1 MADLDSQSENAPRIA
16 IRADMD
22 ALEMTDLTQN
32 EHTSTHKGLAHNC
45 GHDLHMAI
53 ALLSGCF
60 IAKHKEKLPCNVRFI
75 FQMAEEKA
83 HIPGAN
89 KMVELGCMEGVDEVY
104 ALHNDAYKEK
114 LPCNVRFIFQM
125 AEEKAHIP
133 GANKMVELGCMEGVD
148 EVYALHNDASL
159 EYGSVKIN
167 NGIMSSF
174 GTIWN
179 LSIQG
184 KAAHSSTPQ
193 KGLDAIR
200 EGARILAD
208 MDYIVAKKTDPFS
221 VAVFSCGMFQGAAHS
236 STPQKGLDAIRE
248 GARILADMDY
258 IVAKKTD
265 PFSVAVFSCGM
276 FQGGSIPNGVAE
288 SALLKGTIRAMD
300 SKTDEILKNAFKE
313 IEEQSALRGFK
324 TKFSY
329 DGYLAIFNHAKC
341 VKRLVESA
349 QKVLKKDEM
358 LIQECEPMSA
368 SEDFSEMINACK
380 DKKGA
385 MYFLGSGNAKKG
397 ICNYLHSNPYYVED
411 KAILVGAQIWINLIF
426 SFGKQALCAMLDCG
440 GGLVLC

>member
-1 MADLDSQSENAPRIA
+1 MQDFVIDSKLLAMQELGEYFRHSLHKIPEVSGAEFKTSAFCQDMLKKAGFKITTFEGYTGFLADLDSQSENAPRIA

-104 ALHNDAYKEK
+104 ALHNDA
-114 LPCNVRFIFQM
+114 
-125 AEEKAHIP
+125 
-133 GANKMVELGCMEGVD
+133 
-148 EVYALHNDASL
+148 SL

-184 KAAHSSTPQ
+184 
-193 KGLDAIR
+193 R
-200 EGARILAD
+200 
-208 MDYIVAKKTDPFS
+208 
-221 VAVFSCGMFQGAAHS
+221 AAHS

-385 MYFLGSGNAKKG
+385 MYFLGSGNKAKG

-426 SFGKQALCAMLDCG
+426 SFGK
-440 GGLVLC
+440 

>member
-1 MADLDSQSENAPRIA
+1 MQDFVIDSKLLAMQELGEYFRHSLHKIPEVSGAEFKTSAFCQDVLKKAGFTITTFEGYTGFLADLDSQSENAPRIA

-60 IAKHKEKLPCNVRFI
+60 IAKH
-75 FQMAEEKA
+75 
-83 HIPGAN
+83 
-89 KMVELGCMEGVDEVY
+89 
-104 ALHNDAYKEK
+104 KEK

-221 VAVFSCGMFQGAAHS
+221 VAVFSCGMFQG
-236 STPQKGLDAIRE
+236 
-248 GARILADMDY
+248 
-258 IVAKKTD
+258 
-265 PFSVAVFSCGM
+265 
-276 FQGGSIPNGVAE
+276 GSIPNGVAE

-329 DGYLAIFNHAKC
+329 DGYLAIFNHTKC

-426 SFGKQALCAMLDCG
+426 SFGK
-440 GGLVLC
+440 

>member
-1 MADLDSQSENAPRIA
+1 MQDFVIDSKLLAMQELGEYFRHSLHKIPEVSGAEFKTSAFCQDVLKKAGFKITTFEGYTGFLADLDSQSENAPRIA

-89 KMVELGCMEGVDEVY
+89 KMVELGCMED
-104 ALHNDAYKEK
+104 
-114 LPCNVRFIFQM
+114 
-125 AEEKAHIP
+125 
-133 GANKMVELGCMEGVD
+133 VD

-184 KAAHSSTPQ
+184 
-193 KGLDAIR
+193 R
-200 EGARILAD
+200 
-208 MDYIVAKKTDPFS
+208 
-221 VAVFSCGMFQGAAHS
+221 AAHS

-329 DGYLAIFNHAKC
+329 DGYLAIFNHTKC

-385 MYFLGSGNAKKG
+385 MYFLGSGNKAKG

-426 SFGKQALCAMLDCG
+426 SFGK
-440 GGLVLC
+440 

>member
-1 MADLDSQSENAPRIA
+1 MQDFVIDSKLLAMQELGEYFRHSLHKIPEVSGAEFKTSAFCQDVLKKAGFTITTFEGYTGFLADLDSPSENAPRIA

-60 IAKHKEKLPCNVRFI
+60 ITKH
-75 FQMAEEKA
+75 
-83 HIPGAN
+83 
-89 KMVELGCMEGVDEVY
+89 
-104 ALHNDAYKEK
+104 KEK

-184 KAAHSSTPQ
+184 RAAHSSTPQ

-221 VAVFSCGMFQGAAHS
+221 M
-236 STPQKGLDAIRE
+236 
-248 GARILADMDY
+248 
-258 IVAKKTD
+258 
-265 PFSVAVFSCGM
+265 AVFSCGM

-385 MYFLGSGNAKKG
+385 MYFLGSGNKAKG

-426 SFGKQALCAMLDCG
+426 SFGK
-440 GGLVLC
+440 

>member
-1 MADLDSQSENAPRIA
+1 MQDFVIDSKLLAMQELGEYFRHSLHKIPEVSGAEFKTSAFCQDVLKKAGFTITTFEGYTGFLADLDSQSENAPRIA

-60 IAKHKEKLPCNVRFI
+60 IAKR
-75 FQMAEEKA
+75 
-83 HIPGAN
+83 
-89 KMVELGCMEGVDEVY
+89 
-104 ALHNDAYKEK
+104 KEK

-174 GTIWN
+174 GTIWS

-184 KAAHSSTPQ
+184 K
-193 KGLDAIR
+193 
-200 EGARILAD
+200 
-208 MDYIVAKKTDPFS
+208 
-221 VAVFSCGMFQGAAHS
+221 AAHS

-426 SFGKQALCAMLDCG
+426 SFGK
-440 GGLVLC
+440 

>member
-1 MADLDSQSENAPRIA
+1 MQDFVIDSKLLAMQELGEYFRHSLHKIPEVSGAEFKTSAFCQDVLKKAGFTITTFEGYTGFLADLDSQSENAPRIA

-60 IAKHKEKLPCNVRFI
+60 IATH
-75 FQMAEEKA
+75 
-83 HIPGAN
+83 
-89 KMVELGCMEGVDEVY
+89 
-104 ALHNDAYKEK
+104 KEK

-184 KAAHSSTPQ
+184 
-193 KGLDAIR
+193 R
-200 EGARILAD
+200 
-208 MDYIVAKKTDPFS
+208 
-221 VAVFSCGMFQGAAHS
+221 AAHS

-426 SFGKQALCAMLDCG
+426 SFGK
-440 GGLVLC
+440 

>member
-1 MADLDSQSENAPRIA
+1 MQDFVIDSKLLAMQELGESFRHSLHKIPEVSGAEYKTSAFCQDVLKKAGFKITTFEGYTGFLADLDKDSKLPRIA

-22 ALEMTDLTQN
+22 ALEMNDLTNN

-53 ALLSGCF
+53 ALLSACF
-60 IAKHKEKLPCNVRFI
+60 IIQHKEKLSCNVRFI

-89 KMVELGCMEGVDEVY
+89 KMVELGCMEGV
-104 ALHNDAYKEK
+104 N
-114 LPCNVRFIFQM
+114 
-125 AEEKAHIP
+125 
-133 GANKMVELGCMEGVD
+133 

-184 KAAHSSTPQ
+184 RAAHSSTPH
-193 KGLDAIR
+193 KGLDAIY
-200 EGARILAD
+200 EGARILMD
-208 MDYIVAKKTDPFS
+208 MEHIIAKKTSPFAP
-221 VAVFSCGMFQGAAHS
+221 AVFSCG
-236 STPQKGLDAIRE
+236 
-248 GARILADMDY
+248 
-258 IVAKKTD
+258 V
-265 PFSVAVFSCGM
+265 
-276 FQGGSIPNGVAE
+276 FQGGSIPNGIAE

-300 SKTDEILKNAFKE
+300 GETNEILKNAFKE

-324 TKFSY
+324 TQFSY
-329 DGYLAIFNHAKC
+329 DGYPAIFNHTKC
-341 VKRLVESA
+341 VQRLVESA
-349 QKVLKKDEM
+349 QKVLKNHNM
-358 LIQECEPMSA
+358 LFQSCEPMSA
-368 SEDFSEMINACK
+368 SEDFSYMIEACR

-385 MYFLGSGNAKKG
+385 MYFLGSGNTQKG

-411 KAILVGAQIWINLIF
+411 KAILVGAQIWINLIL
-426 SFGKQALCAMLDCG
+426 SFGK
-440 GGLVLC
+440 

>member
-1 MADLDSQSENAPRIA
+1 MQDFIIDSELLAMRELGEYFRHSLHKIPESSGEEFKTSAFCQDVLRKAGFKITTFEGYTGFLADLDIDSNAPRVA

-22 ALEMTDLTQN
+22 ALEMNDLTQN
-32 EHTSTHKGLAHNC
+32 EHTSIHKGLAHNC

-53 ALLSGCF
+53 ALLSACF
-60 IAKHKEKLPCNVRFI
+60 ITKHKERLPCNVRFI
-75 FQMAEEKA
+75 FQMAEEKT
-83 HIPGAN
+83 
-89 KMVELGCMEGVDEVY
+89 
-104 ALHNDAYKEK
+104 
-114 LPCNVRFIFQM
+114 
-125 AEEKAHIP
+125 HIP

-179 LSIQG
+179 LEIQG
-184 KAAHSSTPQ
+184 K
-193 KGLDAIR
+193 
-200 EGARILAD
+200 
-208 MDYIVAKKTDPFS
+208 
-221 VAVFSCGMFQGAAHS
+221 AAHS

-324 TKFSY
+324 THFSY
-329 DGYLAIFNHAKC
+329 NGYLAIFNHALC
-341 VKRLVESA
+341 VQRLVKSA

-368 SEDFSEMINACK
+368 SEDFSEMIEACK
-380 DKKGA
+380 DKRGA
-385 MYFLGSGNAKKG
+385 MYFLGSGNKAKG

-411 KAILVGAQIWINLIF
+411 KAILVGAQIWINVIF
-426 SFGKQALCAMLDCG
+426 SFAK
-440 GGLVLC
+440 

>member
-1 MADLDSQSENAPRIA
+1 MQDFVIDSKLLAMQELGEYFRHSLHKIPEVSGAEFKTSAFCQDVLKKAGFTITTFEGYTGFLADLDSQSENAPRIA

-60 IAKHKEKLPCNVRFI
+60 IAK
-75 FQMAEEKA
+75 
-83 HIPGAN
+83 
-89 KMVELGCMEGVDEVY
+89 
-104 ALHNDAYKEK
+104 YKEK

-184 KAAHSSTPQ
+184 K
-193 KGLDAIR
+193 
-200 EGARILAD
+200 
-208 MDYIVAKKTDPFS
+208 
-221 VAVFSCGMFQGAAHS
+221 AAHS

-426 SFGKQALCAMLDCG
+426 SFGK
-440 GGLVLC
+440 

>member
-1 MADLDSQSENAPRIA
+1 MQDFVIDSKLLAMQELGEYFRHSLHKIPEVSGAEFKTSAFCQDVLKKAGFTITTFEGYTGFLADLDSPSENAPRIA

-104 ALHNDAYKEK
+104 ALHNDA
-114 LPCNVRFIFQM
+114 
-125 AEEKAHIP
+125 
-133 GANKMVELGCMEGVD
+133 
-148 EVYALHNDASL
+148 SL

-184 KAAHSSTPQ
+184 
-193 KGLDAIR
+193 R
-200 EGARILAD
+200 
-208 MDYIVAKKTDPFS
+208 
-221 VAVFSCGMFQGAAHS
+221 AAHS

-426 SFGKQALCAMLDCG
+426 SFGK
-440 GGLVLC
+440 

>member
-1 MADLDSQSENAPRIA
+1 MQDFVIDSKLLAMQELGEYFRHSLHKIPEVSGAEFKTSAFCQDVLKKAGFTITTFEGYTGFLADLDSPSENAPRIA

-60 IAKHKEKLPCNVRFI
+60 ITKH
-75 FQMAEEKA
+75 
-83 HIPGAN
+83 
-89 KMVELGCMEGVDEVY
+89 
-104 ALHNDAYKEK
+104 KEK

-184 KAAHSSTPQ
+184 RAAHSSTPQ

-221 VAVFSCGMFQGAAHS
+221 M
-236 STPQKGLDAIRE
+236 
-248 GARILADMDY
+248 
-258 IVAKKTD
+258 
-265 PFSVAVFSCGM
+265 AVFSCGM

-329 DGYLAIFNHAKC
+329 DGYLAIFNHTKC

-426 SFGKQALCAMLDCG
+426 SFGK
-440 GGLVLC
+440 

>member
-1 MADLDSQSENAPRIA
+1 MQDFVIDSKLLAMQELGEYFRHSLHKIPEVSGAEFKTSAFCQDVLKKAGFTIATFEGYTGFLADLDSQSENAPRIA

-60 IAKHKEKLPCNVRFI
+60 IAKR
-75 FQMAEEKA
+75 
-83 HIPGAN
+83 
-89 KMVELGCMEGVDEVY
+89 
-104 ALHNDAYKEK
+104 KEK

-184 KAAHSSTPQ
+184 RAAHSSTPQ

-221 VAVFSCGMFQGAAHS
+221 M
-236 STPQKGLDAIRE
+236 
-248 GARILADMDY
+248 
-258 IVAKKTD
+258 
-265 PFSVAVFSCGM
+265 AVFSCGM

-426 SFGKQALCAMLDCG
+426 SFGK
-440 GGLVLC
+440 

>member
-1 MADLDSQSENAPRIA
+1 MQDFVINSKLLAMQELGEYFRHSLHKIPEVSGAEFKTSAFCQDVLKKAGFTIATFEGYTGFLADLDSQSENAPRIA

-60 IAKHKEKLPCNVRFI
+60 IAKR
-75 FQMAEEKA
+75 
-83 HIPGAN
+83 
-89 KMVELGCMEGVDEVY
+89 
-104 ALHNDAYKEK
+104 KEK

-184 KAAHSSTPQ
+184 
-193 KGLDAIR
+193 R
-200 EGARILAD
+200 
-208 MDYIVAKKTDPFS
+208 
-221 VAVFSCGMFQGAAHS
+221 AAHS

-426 SFGKQALCAMLDCG
+426 SFGK
-440 GGLVLC
+440 

>member
-1 MADLDSQSENAPRIA
+1 MQDFVIDSKLLAMQELGEYFRHSLHKIPEVSGAEFKTSAFCQDVLKKAGFTIATFEGYTGFLADLDSQSENAPRIA

-60 IAKHKEKLPCNVRFI
+60 IAKR
-75 FQMAEEKA
+75 
-83 HIPGAN
+83 
-89 KMVELGCMEGVDEVY
+89 
-104 ALHNDAYKEK
+104 KEK

-184 KAAHSSTPQ
+184 
-193 KGLDAIR
+193 R
-200 EGARILAD
+200 
-208 MDYIVAKKTDPFS
+208 
-221 VAVFSCGMFQGAAHS
+221 AAHS

-426 SFGKQALCAMLDCG
+426 SFGK
-440 GGLVLC
+440 

>member
-1 MADLDSQSENAPRIA
+1 MQDFVIDSKLLAMQELGEYFRHSLHKIPEVSGAEFKTSAFCQDVLKKAGFTITTFEGYTGFLADLDSQSENAPRIA

-104 ALHNDAYKEK
+104 ALHNDA
-114 LPCNVRFIFQM
+114 
-125 AEEKAHIP
+125 
-133 GANKMVELGCMEGVD
+133 
-148 EVYALHNDASL
+148 SL

-184 KAAHSSTPQ
+184 K
-193 KGLDAIR
+193 
-200 EGARILAD
+200 
-208 MDYIVAKKTDPFS
+208 
-221 VAVFSCGMFQGAAHS
+221 AAHS

-426 SFGKQALCAMLDCG
+426 SFGK
-440 GGLVLC
+440 

>member
-1 MADLDSQSENAPRIA
+1 MQDFVIDSKLLAMQELGEYFRHSLHKIPEVSGAEFKTSAFCQDVLKKAGFTITTFEGYTGFLADLDSPSENAPRIA

-60 IAKHKEKLPCNVRFI
+60 IAKH
-75 FQMAEEKA
+75 
-83 HIPGAN
+83 
-89 KMVELGCMEGVDEVY
+89 
-104 ALHNDAYKEK
+104 KEK

-221 VAVFSCGMFQGAAHS
+221 VAVFSCGMFQG
-236 STPQKGLDAIRE
+236 
-248 GARILADMDY
+248 
-258 IVAKKTD
+258 
-265 PFSVAVFSCGM
+265 
-276 FQGGSIPNGVAE
+276 GSIPNGVAE

-329 DGYLAIFNHAKC
+329 DGYLAIFNHTKC

-426 SFGKQALCAMLDCG
+426 SFGK
-440 GGLVLC
+440 

>member
-1 MADLDSQSENAPRIA
+1 MQDFVIDSKLLAMQELGESFRHSLHKIPEVSGAEFKTSAFCQDVLKKAGFTITTFEGYTGFLADLDSQSENTPRIA

-22 ALEMTDLTQN
+22 ALEMSDLTQN

-104 ALHNDAYKEK
+104 ALHNDA
-114 LPCNVRFIFQM
+114 
-125 AEEKAHIP
+125 
-133 GANKMVELGCMEGVD
+133 
-148 EVYALHNDASL
+148 SL

-174 GTIWN
+174 GTIWS

-184 KAAHSSTPQ
+184 K
-193 KGLDAIR
+193 
-200 EGARILAD
+200 
-208 MDYIVAKKTDPFS
+208 
-221 VAVFSCGMFQGAAHS
+221 AAHS

-329 DGYLAIFNHAKC
+329 DGYLAIFNHTKC

-385 MYFLGSGNAKKG
+385 MYFLGSGNKAKG

-411 KAILVGAQIWINLIF
+411 KAILVGAQIWINLIL
-426 SFGKQALCAMLDCG
+426 SFGK
-440 GGLVLC
+440 

>member
-1 MADLDSQSENAPRIA
+1 
-16 IRADMD
+16 
-22 ALEMTDLTQN
+22 
-32 EHTSTHKGLAHNC
+32 
-45 GHDLHMAI
+45 
-53 ALLSGCF
+53 
-60 IAKHKEKLPCNVRFI
+60 
-75 FQMAEEKA
+75 
-83 HIPGAN
+83 
-89 KMVELGCMEGVDEVY
+89 
-104 ALHNDAYKEK
+104 
-114 LPCNVRFIFQM
+114 
-125 AEEKAHIP
+125 
-133 GANKMVELGCMEGVD
+133 
-148 EVYALHNDASL
+148 
-159 EYGSVKIN
+159 
-167 NGIMSSF
+167 MSSF
-174 GTIWN
+174 GTIWS

-184 KAAHSSTPQ
+184 K
-193 KGLDAIR
+193 
-200 EGARILAD
+200 
-208 MDYIVAKKTDPFS
+208 
-221 VAVFSCGMFQGAAHS
+221 AAHS

-329 DGYLAIFNHAKC
+329 DGYLAIFNHTKC

-385 MYFLGSGNAKKG
+385 MYFLGSGNKAKG

-411 KAILVGAQIWINLIF
+411 KAILVGAQIWINLIL
-426 SFGKQALCAMLDCG
+426 SFGK
-440 GGLVLC
+440 